1 MSDRFQGDPK
11 VTIGPNGA
19 EMHFMGG
26 QPVMDQ
32 GLENSYFISLFTKP
46 GWWGNVLMDEE
57 SQKIGSLYEQTAK
70 GPINLNTLTRTRDAA
85 LKSVQW
91 AIDEGVASENLA
103 EVTNTKTD
111 RLETTVLAIPPGKD
125 FQVLLATK
133 YGASWIAQKIDPAN
147 LKV

>member
-19 EMHFMGG
+19 DMVFKGG

-32 GLENSYFISLFTKP
+32 GLENAMFISLFTEP
-46 GWWGNVLMDEE
+46 GWWGNILMDEE

-70 GPINLNTLTRTRDAA
+70 GPININTLTRTRDAA
-85 LKSVQW
+85 LKSTQW
-91 AIDEGVASENLA
+91 AIDGGIASEILA
-103 EVTNTKTD
+103 EVINPKTD
-111 RLETTVLAIPPGKD
+111 NIKMTMLVVPPGKD
-125 FQVLLATK
+125 FDILLATK
-133 YGASWIAQKIDPAN
+133 HGANWIAQKIDPAN